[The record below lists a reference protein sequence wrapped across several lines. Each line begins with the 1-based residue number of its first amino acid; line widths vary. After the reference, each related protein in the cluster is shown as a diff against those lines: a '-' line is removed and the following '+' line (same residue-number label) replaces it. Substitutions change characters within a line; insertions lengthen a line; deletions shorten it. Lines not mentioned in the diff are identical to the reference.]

1 MFSECV
7 GSPKKSVREGLEAT
21 QAAVQRLG
29 YLEEDRH
36 VLPGLRIRAAGLH
49 KLAQLAIETFGEYIL
64 VKQLQTSAIS
74 HRNVWRVQTNKL
86 ATN

>member
-1 MFSECV
+1 MNCCLQAFNRYRICRMFSECG
-7 GSPKKSVREGLEAT
+7 GSPKKSVRERLEAT

-49 KLAQLAIETFGEYIL
+49 KLVQLAIETFGEYNI
-64 VKQLQTSAIS
+64 TA
-74 HRNVWRVQTNKL
+74 NN
-86 ATN
+86 